1 MKSRARVLWC
11 GRGDS
16 NSPRRFFPTTL
27 SSIFALPERRVDKE
41 HARQEFHLR
50 RLLYDGE
57 EPPELPNLPKRQMAS
72 EIVWGSTGKDA
83 RLLAKF
89 LQLFN
94 RIEEWDQKLI
104 FFMAQKMARP
114 MAG

>member
-1 MKSRARVLWC
+1 MGALVRK
-11 GRGDS
+11 GDS
-16 NSPRRFFPTTL
+16 NPHAVSFPLHSARF
-27 SSIFALPERRVDKE
+27 SRYRECRVDRE

-57 EPPELPNLPKRQMAS
+57 EPPELPNLPKRKMAS

-89 LQLFN
+89 LHLFN
-94 RIEEWDQKLI
+94 RIEE
-104 FFMAQKMARP
+104 
-114 MAG
+114 